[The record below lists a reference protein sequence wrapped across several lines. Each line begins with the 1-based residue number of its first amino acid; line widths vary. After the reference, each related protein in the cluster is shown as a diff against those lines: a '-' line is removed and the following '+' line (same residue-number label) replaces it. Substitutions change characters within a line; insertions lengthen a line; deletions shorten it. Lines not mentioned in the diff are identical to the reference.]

1 MQYIS
6 DEKKSANTFKK
17 ELEIAQGISATDK
30 LAILGGT
37 PVRTEPYPEW
47 PIFDRRG
54 VEAVTTAGESGRW
67 GGSPY
72 PGSQTV
78 AFAHKF
84 AKMQGGGFAVPM
96 VNGTVTMEVALRAVS
111 IGWGDEVIVPAY
123 TFQATATA
131 PMAAGAIPVIVDID
145 RNTYCIDPV
154 AIEKAITDK
163 TRAIIPVHLGA
174 QMADMDAIM
183 AIAERHD
190 LIVIEDCA
198 HAHGAMWKGRGAGTI
213 GHFGSF
219 SFQSSKILT
228 TGEGG
233 VLLCRTQELA
243 ERAASII
250 NCGRPTQLQAPEAT
264 PANSNSQTVR
274 AFMDLSN
281 QERVSTLGTNYR
293 MTEIQAALGNV
304 ALERFPEQ
312 VAQREAMVNYLE
324 ERLVEIPGIRLLKK
338 DTRHSRRSFYKYIFA
353 IEPKVFGAKHDA
365 GCLALYLEGIPCWTG
380 YPAMHR
386 YDLFQP
392 KRSRLPVPSAFPQ
405 YFDFKA
411 MSFPEAERASQH
423 EAVWLDESVFRADKQ
438 GVDDVVKAIA
448 KIQANTVPL
457 AVANTAKKLAVKSL
471 QFKPVRAL
479 VDFYVSQSDKGLRPS
494 F

>member
-6 DEKKSANTFKK
+6 DEKKS
-17 ELEIAQGISATDK
+17 EIARSESSVTDK

-37 PVRTEPYPEW
+37 PVRTEPYPTW
-47 PIFDRRG
+47 PIVDRRDI
-54 VEAVTTAGESGRW
+54 EAVTTAIESGQW

-72 PGSQTV
+72 PGSQTQ
-78 AFAHKF
+78 AFAKRF
-84 AKMQGGGFAVPM
+84 AVMQGGGFAVPM
-96 VNGTVTMEVALRAVS
+96 VNGTVTMEVALRAAN

-131 PMAAGAIPVIVDID
+131 PMMAGAIPVIVDID
-145 RNTYCIDPV
+145 PNTYCIDPV
-154 AIEKAITDK
+154 AIEKAITKK
-163 TRAIIPVHLGA
+163 TRAIVPVHLGA
-174 QMADMDAIM
+174 QMADLDAIM
-183 AIAERHD
+183 AIAERHN

-219 SFQSSKILT
+219 SFQSSKIIT

-250 NCGRPTQLQAPEAT
+250 NCGRPTKLQAPEPT
-264 PANSNSQTVR
+264 PANGLPQMVR
-274 AFMDLSN
+274 ALMDMSN
-281 QERVSTLGTNYR
+281 QEPVSTLGTNYR
-293 MTEIQAALGNV
+293 MTEIQAALGSV

-324 ERLVEIPGIRLLKK
+324 ERIGEVPGIRLLKK
-338 DTRHSRRSFYKYIFA
+338 DARHTRRSFYKYIFA

-365 GCLALYLEGIPCWTG
+365 VCLALYTEGIPCWTG

-392 KRSRLPVPSAFPQ
+392 QRSRLPVPSAFPQ

-411 MSFPEAERASQH
+411 MSFPEAERASEH
-423 EAVWLDESVFRADKQ
+423 EAIWLDESVFRDEKQ
-438 GVDDVVKAIA
+438 GIDDVVTAIA
-448 KIQANTVPL
+448 KVQANTTAL
-457 AVANTAKKLAVKSL
+457 AVANTAKKLAVKL
-471 QFKPVRAL
+471 MQFKPVRTSL
-479 VDFYVSQSDKGLRPS
+479 DFYASKAIDETSQ
-494 F
+494 FNN

>member
-6 DEKKSANTFKK
+6 DEKKLANTPKK
-17 ELEIAQGISATDK
+17 DTEIARVSRTSVTDK

-37 PVRTEPYPEW
+37 PVRTEPYPQW
-47 PIFDRRG
+47 PIVDRRD
-54 VEAVTTAGESGRW
+54 VEAVTTAIESGQW

-72 PGSQTV
+72 PGSQTL
-78 AFAHKF
+78 AFAKQF
-84 AKMQGGGFAVPM
+84 AAMQGGGFAVPM
-96 VNGTVTMEVALRAVS
+96 VNGTVTMEVALRAVN

-131 PMAAGAIPVIVDID
+131 PMAAGAIPIIVDID
-145 RNTYCIDPV
+145 PNTYCIDPV
-154 AIEKAITDK
+154 AIEKAITEK
-163 TRAIIPVHLGA
+163 TKAIIPVHLGA

-183 AIAERHD
+183 AIAERHN

-198 HAHGAMWKGRGAGTI
+198 HAHGAEWNGRGAGTI

-233 VLLCRTQELA
+233 VLLCRTRELA

-250 NCGRPTQLQAPEAT
+250 NCGRPTRLQAPEPT
-264 PANSNSQTVR
+264 LENKGLSQMVR
-274 AFMDLSN
+274 ALRDMSDREPVF
-281 QERVSTLGTNYR
+281 TLGTNYR

-312 VAQREAMVNYLE
+312 LAQREAMVTYLE
-324 ERLVEIPGIRLLKK
+324 ERLGEVPGISLLKK
-338 DTRHSRRSFYKYIFA
+338 DVRHTRRSFYKYIFA
-353 IEPKVFGAKHDA
+353 IEPKVFGAKHDEV
-365 GCLALYLEGIPCWTG
+365 CLALYMEGIPCWTG

-392 KRSRLPVPSAFPQ
+392 QLSQLPVPSAFPQ

-411 MSFPEAERASQH
+411 MSFPEAERASEN
-423 EAVWLDESVFRADKQ
+423 EAIWLDESVFRAGKQ
-438 GVDDVVKAIA
+438 GIDDVITAIS
-448 KIQANTVPL
+448 KIQSNTTAL
-457 AVANTAKKLAVKSL
+457 AVANTVKKLAVKSM
-471 QFKPVRAL
+471 QTKPVKAL
-479 VDFYVSQSDKGLRPS
+479 MDFYVSQSDK
-494 F
+494 